1 MQRRTRRRR
10 ERGLG
15 TPQIDLT
22 PMVDMVFLLVVFFMV
37 STTFITFESGLPI
50 DLPTAQTSVSE
61 TTLVPTVTITKDGA
75 VYFDGNEVGDAE
87 LLNEVMATLQQTGH
101 TTVVLRADRETHHG
115 VTVKVMDILKQAGA
129 QRVAIATGQ

>member
-1 MQRRTRRRR
+1 
-10 ERGLG
+10 
-15 TPQIDLT
+15 
-22 PMVDMVFLLVVFFMV
+22 MVDMVFLLVVFFMV

-61 TTLVPTVTITKDGA
+61 TTLVPTVTITKDGE
-75 VYFDGNEVGDAE
+75 VYFDGNVVGDAE
-87 LLNEVMATLQQTGH
+87 LLNQVMATLQQTGH
-101 TTVVLRADRETHHG
+101 TTVVLRADRETQHG